1 MIMNSKWFSRLITV
15 QSFLPLI
22 LLTIRYLVDLTRN
35 KTLDE
40 EPIRITSCEKIM
52 KRLYFE
58 HLVRSRLLERLQSVS
73 KQVSLTEE
81 AHAKTQIK
89 RTQNQ
94 NERKK
99 VAELKQLQ
107 LQRGGTGVTRDKK
120 TWFKNETTTSVA
132 PIENITVQRKVI
144 YQKKRPKT
152 HFRKTQKPGRV

>member
-1 MIMNSKWFSRLITV
+1 
-15 QSFLPLI
+15 
-22 LLTIRYLVDLTRN
+22 
-35 KTLDE
+35 
-40 EPIRITSCEKIM
+40 M

-107 LQRGGTGVTRDKK
+107 LQRGGTGVTRDTK
-120 TWFKNETTTSVA
+120 TGFKNETTDSVA
-132 PIENITVQRKVI
+132 PIENITVQRIVI
-144 YQKKRPKT
+144 YKKKRPKT